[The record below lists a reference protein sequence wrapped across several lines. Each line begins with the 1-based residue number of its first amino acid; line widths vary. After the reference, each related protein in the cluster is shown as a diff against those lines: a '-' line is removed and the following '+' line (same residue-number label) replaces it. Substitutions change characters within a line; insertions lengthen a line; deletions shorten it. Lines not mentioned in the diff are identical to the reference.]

1 MKSSFAFK
9 LALNNIGKGRKF
21 FIPYILASAGMMAI
35 FYIMLYVAFNKEIT
49 KLRGADSL
57 KQLLLLGSVI
67 VAVFAAIFIIYINGF
82 LMKRRNKEIGLY
94 SILGMEKRHIG
105 KVLFAE
111 TFVSFFCAAVAGI
124 ASGAV
129 FSHLVVLLTEKL
141 LKGSARLSAA
151 VSLPATVYTLILFG
165 IIFLLVL
172 AANQKRIIF
181 AKPIEILREAN
192 VGEKEP
198 KANVI
203 LTLLGIVC
211 MVAGYSIA
219 NMVREPL
226 EALVMFFTAV
236 ILVIIGTY
244 LLFTTVSI
252 AILKRLKG
260 NRKIYYKKSNFTTIS
275 GMLFRMKQNAV
286 GMANICIISTMVLV
300 LVSTV
305 VCMKFSSEE
314 TIEIMSPH
322 DFAVSCEIPPKYI
335 GKIDKTKIEKD
346 LDMLNDEAKKAGV
359 KVSGINGLTFMEVP
373 MKRDKKNE
381 DLTFEFGGNMSFVNF
396 VTEKTFNRQT
406 GKNVSLKSGEI
417 IQLGGEKNGYV
428 CFENLK
434 FRVKSYIKDGRKLIP
449 ANTES
454 MASYIF
460 VVRDQK
466 ALNSISREAMRRD
479 VITLKTYKIMF
490 NAKDDK
496 RMHDFVK
503 KYARKLEA
511 RPYMEHTFI
520 SKKSEFVDRVYG
532 ITGGFLLIGILL
544 GSVFMVAAALIIYYK
559 QISEGY
565 YDREKFIIMQK
576 VGMSQKEVKKSIRK
590 QILAVFFT
598 PLILAAMHMAGAFNM
613 MYRLLGLFNFNN
625 IWIFV
630 GSTLATMLVFA
641 VIYAI
646 IYMVTAREY
655 YKIVSRGAGN

>member
-49 KLRGADSL
+49 KLQGADSL

-111 TFVSFFCAAVAGI
+111 TFVSFLSAAVAGI
-124 ASGAV
+124 ASGVV

-198 KANVI
+198 KANVV

-252 AILKRLKG
+252 AVLKRLKG
-260 NRKIYYKKSNFTTIS
+260 NRKIYYKKNNFTTIS

-359 KVSGINGLTFMEVP
+359 KVSGINGFTFMEVP
-373 MKRDKKNE
+373 MKRDKKSE

-406 GKNVSLKSGEI
+406 GKNVSLKSREI
-417 IQLGGEKNGYV
+417 VELGGEKNGYV

-454 MASYIF
+454 MASYVF

-466 ALNSISREAMRRD
+466 TLNSISREGMRRD
-479 VITLKTYKIMF
+479 MITLKTYKIMF
-490 NAKDDK
+490 NGKDDK

-503 KYARKLEA
+503 KYARKLEE

-520 SKKSEFVDRVYG
+520 SKKSEFTDRVYG

-641 VIYAI
+641 VTYAI
-646 IYMVTAREY
+646 IYTVTAREY
-655 YKIVSRGAGN
+655 YKIVSRGSGN

>member
-226 EALVMFFTAV
+226 EALTMFFTAV

-260 NRKIYYKKSNFTTIS
+260 NRKIYYKKNNFTTIS

-646 IYMVTAREY
+646 IYTVTAREY

>member
-49 KLRGADSL
+49 KLQGADSL

-151 VSLPATVYTLILFG
+151 VSLHATVYTLILFG

-172 AANQKRIIF
+172 VANQKRIIF

-260 NRKIYYKKSNFTTIS
+260 NRKIYYKKNNFTTIS

-322 DFAVSCEIPPKYI
+322 DFAISCEIPPKYI

-346 LDMLNDEAKKAGV
+346 LDMLNDEAKKEGV

-373 MKRDKKNE
+373 MKSDKNAFK
-381 DLTFEFGGNMSFVNF
+381 FGGSMNLVNF
-396 VTEKTFNRQT
+396 VTEKTFNEQT
-406 GKNVSLKSGEI
+406 GRNVNLKSDEI
-417 IQLGGEKNGYV
+417 VQLGGEKNGHV
-428 CFENLK
+428 SFENLK
-434 FRVKSYIKDGRKLIP
+434 FRVERYLKDGRKLIS
-449 ANTES
+449 ANTAS
-454 MASYIF
+454 MASHVF

-466 ALNSISREAMRRD
+466 ALNSISREAMRSK
-479 VITLKTYKIMF
+479 VITLNTYKIMF
-490 NAKDDK
+490 NAGSDK
-496 RMHDFVK
+496 KTRDFVK
-503 KYARKLEA
+503 KYEKKLES
-511 RPYMEHTFI
+511 RPYVGRTLV
-520 SKKSEFVDRVYG
+520 SRKSDFEDIVYG
-532 ITGGFLLIGILL
+532 MTGGFLLIGILL
-544 GSVFMVAAALIIYYK
+544 GSIFIAAAALIIYYK

-576 VGMSQKEVKKSIRK
+576 VGMSQKEVKRSIRK

-646 IYMVTAREY
+646 IYTVTAREY
-655 YKIVSRGAGN
+655 YKIVSRGSGN

>member
-49 KLRGADSL
+49 KLQGADSL

-111 TFVSFFCAAVAGI
+111 TFVSFFCAVVAGI

-359 KVSGINGLTFMEVP
+359 KVSGINGFTFMEVP
-373 MKRDKKNE
+373 MKRDKKSE

-417 IQLGGEKNGYV
+417 VQLGGEKNGYV

-454 MASYIF
+454 MASYVF
-460 VVRDQK
+460 VVKDQK
-466 ALNSISREAMRRD
+466 TLNSISREGMRRD

-490 NAKDDK
+490 NGKDDK
-496 RMHDFVK
+496 RMQDFVK

-520 SKKSEFVDRVYG
+520 SKKSEFADRVYG

-576 VGMSQKEVKKSIRK
+576 VGMSQKEVKRSIRK

-646 IYMVTAREY
+646 IYTVTAREY
-655 YKIVSRGAGN
+655 YKIVSRGSGN

>member
-49 KLRGADSL
+49 KLQGADSL

-346 LDMLNDEAKKAGV
+346 LDMLTDEAKKAGV
-359 KVSGINGLTFMEVP
+359 KVSGINGFTFMEVP
-373 MKRDKKNE
+373 MKRDKKSE

-417 IQLGGEKNGYV
+417 VQLGGEKNGYV

-454 MASYIF
+454 MASYVF
-460 VVRDQK
+460 VVKDQK
-466 ALNSISREAMRRD
+466 TLNSISREGMRRD

-490 NAKDDK
+490 NGKDDK
-496 RMHDFVK
+496 RMQDFVK
-503 KYARKLEA
+503 KYARKLEE

-520 SKKSEFVDRVYG
+520 SKKSEFADRVYG

-559 QISEGY
+559 QLSEGY

-646 IYMVTAREY
+646 IYTVTAREY

>member
-49 KLRGADSL
+49 KLQGADSL

-67 VAVFAAIFIIYINGF
+67 VAVFATIFIIYINGF

-111 TFVSFFCAAVAGI
+111 TFVSFFCAAIAGI

-346 LDMLNDEAKKAGV
+346 LDMLNDEARKAGV

-396 VTEKTFNRQT
+396 VTEKTFNRQI

-641 VIYAI
+641 VTYAI
-646 IYMVTAREY
+646 IYTVTAREY
-655 YKIVSRGAGN
+655 YKIVSRGSGN

>member
-49 KLRGADSL
+49 KLQGADSL

-260 NRKIYYKKSNFTTIS
+260 NRKIYYKKNNFTTIS

-373 MKRDKKNE
+373 MKRDKKSE

-655 YKIVSRGAGN
+655 YKIVSRGSGN

>member
-49 KLRGADSL
+49 KLQGADSL

-111 TFVSFFCAAVAGI
+111 TFVSFFCAVVAGI

-260 NRKIYYKKSNFTTIS
+260 NRKIYYKKNNFTTIS

-346 LDMLNDEAKKAGV
+346 LDMLNDEAKKEGV

-373 MKRDKKNE
+373 MKRDKKSE
-381 DLTFEFGGNMSFVNF
+381 DLMFEFGGNMSFVNF

-503 KYARKLEA
+503 KYARKLET

-646 IYMVTAREY
+646 IYTVTAREY
-655 YKIVSRGAGN
+655 YKIVSRGSGN

>member
-49 KLRGADSL
+49 KLQGADSL

-105 KVLFAE
+105 KVLLAE
-111 TFVSFFCAAVAGI
+111 TFISFLSAAVAGI

-203 LTLLGIVC
+203 FTLLGIVC

-260 NRKIYYKKSNFTTIS
+260 NRKIYYKKNNFTTIS

-346 LDMLNDEAKKAGV
+346 LDMLNDEAKKEGV

>member
-1 MKSSFAFK
+1 
-9 LALNNIGKGRKF
+9 
-21 FIPYILASAGMMAI
+21 
-35 FYIMLYVAFNKEIT
+35 
-49 KLRGADSL
+49 
-57 KQLLLLGSVI
+57 
-67 VAVFAAIFIIYINGF
+67 
-82 LMKRRNKEIGLY
+82 
-94 SILGMEKRHIG
+94 
-105 KVLFAE
+105 
-111 TFVSFFCAAVAGI
+111 
-124 ASGAV
+124 
-129 FSHLVVLLTEKL
+129 
-141 LKGSARLSAA
+141 
-151 VSLPATVYTLILFG
+151 
-165 IIFLLVL
+165 
-172 AANQKRIIF
+172 
-181 AKPIEILREAN
+181 
-192 VGEKEP
+192 
-198 KANVI
+198 
-203 LTLLGIVC
+203 
-211 MVAGYSIA
+211 
-219 NMVREPL
+219 
-226 EALVMFFTAV
+226 
-236 ILVIIGTY
+236 
-244 LLFTTVSI
+244 
-252 AILKRLKG
+252 
-260 NRKIYYKKSNFTTIS
+260 
-275 GMLFRMKQNAV
+275 
-286 GMANICIISTMVLV
+286 
-300 LVSTV
+300 
-305 VCMKFSSEE
+305 
-314 TIEIMSPH
+314 
-322 DFAVSCEIPPKYI
+322 
-335 GKIDKTKIEKD
+335 
-346 LDMLNDEAKKAGV
+346 
-359 KVSGINGLTFMEVP
+359 MEVP
-373 MKRDKKNE
+373 MKRDKKSE

-503 KYARKLEA
+503 KYARKLET

-544 GSVFMVAAALIIYYK
+544 GSVFMIAAALIIYYK

-646 IYMVTAREY
+646 IYTVTAREY

>member
-49 KLRGADSL
+49 KLQGADSL

-141 LKGSARLSAA
+141 LKGSARLSAT
-151 VSLPATVYTLILFG
+151 VSFPAIVYTLILFG

-181 AKPIEILREAN
+181 AKPVEILREAN
-192 VGEKEP
+192 AGEKEP

-203 LTLLGIVC
+203 LTLLGVVC
-211 MVAGYSIA
+211 MAAGYGIA
-219 NMVREPL
+219 NAVRDPL
-226 EALVMFFTAV
+226 EALLIFFAAV

-252 AILKRLKG
+252 AVLKRLKK
-260 NRKIYYKKSNFTTIS
+260 NRRIYYKKNNFTTIS

-346 LDMLNDEAKKAGV
+346 LDMLTDGAKKAGV
-359 KVSGINGLTFMEVP
+359 KVSGINGFTFMEVP
-373 MKRDKKNE
+373 MKRDKKSE

-417 IQLGGEKNGYV
+417 VQLGGEKNGYV

-454 MASYIF
+454 MASYVF
-460 VVRDQK
+460 VVKDQK
-466 ALNSISREAMRRD
+466 TLNSISREGMRRD

-490 NAKDDK
+490 NGKDDK
-496 RMHDFVK
+496 RMQDFVK
-503 KYARKLEA
+503 KYARKLEE

-520 SKKSEFVDRVYG
+520 SKKSEFADRVYG

-646 IYMVTAREY
+646 IYTVTAREY

>member
-1 MKSSFAFK
+1 
-9 LALNNIGKGRKF
+9 
-21 FIPYILASAGMMAI
+21 
-35 FYIMLYVAFNKEIT
+35 
-49 KLRGADSL
+49 
-57 KQLLLLGSVI
+57 
-67 VAVFAAIFIIYINGF
+67 
-82 LMKRRNKEIGLY
+82 
-94 SILGMEKRHIG
+94 MEKRHIG

-490 NAKDDK
+490 NPPGCGAVCARICKFGLEF
-496 RMHDFVK
+496 DF
-503 KYARKLEA
+503 
-511 RPYMEHTFI
+511 T
-520 SKKSEFVDRVYG
+520 KSRSLDAQSG
-532 ITGGFLLIGILL
+532 
-544 GSVFMVAAALIIYYK
+544 
-559 QISEGY
+559 
-565 YDREKFIIMQK
+565 
-576 VGMSQKEVKKSIRK
+576 
-590 QILAVFFT
+590 
-598 PLILAAMHMAGAFNM
+598 
-613 MYRLLGLFNFNN
+613 
-625 IWIFV
+625 
-630 GSTLATMLVFA
+630 
-641 VIYAI
+641 
-646 IYMVTAREY
+646 
-655 YKIVSRGAGN
+655 

>member
-49 KLRGADSL
+49 KLQGADSL

-260 NRKIYYKKSNFTTIS
+260 NRKIYYKKNNFTTIS

-322 DFAVSCEIPPKYI
+322 DFAVSCEIPPKHI

-346 LDMLNDEAKKAGV
+346 LDMLNDEAKKEGV

>member
-49 KLRGADSL
+49 KLQGADSL

-260 NRKIYYKKSNFTTIS
+260 NRKIYYKKNNFTTIS

-373 MKRDKKNE
+373 MKRDKKSE

-417 IQLGGEKNGYV
+417 VQLGGEKNGYV

-454 MASYIF
+454 MASYVF

-479 VITLKTYKIMF
+479 IITFKTYKIMF

-520 SKKSEFVDRVYG
+520 SKKSGFVDRVYG

-641 VIYAI
+641 VVYAI
-646 IYMVTAREY
+646 IYTVTAREY
-655 YKIVSRGAGN
+655 YKIVSRGSGN

>member
-49 KLRGADSL
+49 KLQGADSL

-252 AILKRLKG
+252 VILKRLKG
-260 NRKIYYKKSNFTTIS
+260 NRKIYYKKNNFTTIS

-346 LDMLNDEAKKAGV
+346 LDMLNDEARKAGV

-396 VTEKTFNRQT
+396 VTEKTFNLQT

-503 KYARKLEA
+503 KYARKLET

-646 IYMVTAREY
+646 IYTVTAREY

>member
-49 KLRGADSL
+49 KLQGADSL

-172 AANQKRIIF
+172 VANQKRIIF
-181 AKPIEILREAN
+181 AKPIEILREVN

-226 EALVMFFTAV
+226 EALTMFFTAV

-260 NRKIYYKKSNFTTIS
+260 NRKIYYKKNNFTTIS

-576 VGMSQKEVKKSIRK
+576 VGMSQKEVKRSIRK

-646 IYMVTAREY
+646 IYTVTAREY
-655 YKIVSRGAGN
+655 YKIVSRGSGN

>member
-49 KLRGADSL
+49 KLQGADSL

-260 NRKIYYKKSNFTTIS
+260 NRKIYYKKNNFTTIS

-576 VGMSQKEVKKSIRK
+576 VGMSQKEVKRSIRK

-646 IYMVTAREY
+646 IYTVTAREY
-655 YKIVSRGAGN
+655 YKIVSRGSGN